1 MKRTLIL
8 LAIVLQ
14 AAFACQDP
22 PPVDPKMKEAVEF
35 GSSAAAEIE
44 KQFKIVSDPAMNE
57 RVSKIGQALAEIA
70 RKTPVEAH
78 WGEERGSQFEYKFKI
93 LDEKDVNA
101 FSIPGG
107 FIYVHKS
114 LLDFVQSDHELAG
127 VLAHEI
133 AHAAHYHVMK
143 LIAEDNKVNRQVM
156 LPVLIGALIGKLPTE
171 DTINLYQGAALY
183 RVAKINSFGQE
194 AEIDADMTAIEYL
207 RRSDYN
213 PVGLL
218 TFLERLQAEERKRP
232 QLDWG
237 VFRTHPPTRDR
248 VKSVLGHLAKH
259 NLPVKRREVSPG
271 LRIIA
276 KELAPD
282 RFEVRLETISIFTT
296 TEKDKA
302 ETIALRLNAALDDG
316 LELYEI
322 QMGTDGRSVFMRGEP
337 LIEVSEADAKAAG
350 DAAENLAR
358 AAREAIRR
366 LLWADAV
373 RRS

>member
-14 AAFACQDP
+14 AALACQDP
-22 PPVDPKMKEAVEF
+22 PPVDPKMKEAIEF
-35 GSSAAAEIE
+35 GTSAAAEIE

-57 RVSKIGQALAEIA
+57 RVSRIGQALAEIA

-296 TEKDKA
+296 AEKDKA
-302 ETIALRLNAALDDG
+302 EKIALRLNAALDDG